1 MVEAERILFP
11 CILSTYSGFSINLR
25 SLPGPSYHYQQGYIC
40 SQHSQL
46 RIQHS
51 ESQLRNQL
59 IELFNYQSF
68 HSMPNFSKITTLW
81 YGPGVL
87 SLCEAMPMNA
97 LMSRLRCVRRAMG
110 GFYMSF
116 QAINGLFDVMDHD
129 IDIKHKVPHWPLVP
143 LYNSS
148 MQ

>member
-1 MVEAERILFP
+1 MFP
-11 CILSTYSGFSINLR
+11 CILLTYFGFSINLR
-25 SLPGPSYHYQQGYIC
+25 SLPGPSYHYQQSYIC

-51 ESQLRNQL
+51 ESQLQNQL

-68 HSMPNFSKITTLW
+68 HSTPNFSKIATLW
-81 YGPGVL
+81 YGLGVL
-87 SLCEAMPMNA
+87 SLCKAMLTNA

-110 GFYMSF
+110 GFYMRF
-116 QAINGLFDVMDHD
+116 QAINGLFNVMDRD